1 MARLVIVSNRVSL
14 PTDRA
19 VQAGGLAVAM
29 REALRHYGGLWFG
42 CSDRISPAPG
52 APPQTLAAGKV
63 TYVTVP
69 LTRPEHD
76 SYYVG
81 FANGTLW
88 PLFHF
93 RLGLVE
99 YRRSAYQ
106 GYLAVNARLARELK
120 ALLRQD
126 DIVWVQDFHL
136 IPLGRE
142 LRKLGVGNRIGFF
155 LHTPFPPPDVLSVLP
170 CKDDIIE
177 ALCHYDLAGFQ
188 TEESARAFRDCVSG
202 IAQDMERSNGTITA
216 FGRRVAVGAFPVGI
230 DTSAFAAF
238 ARKAINSPEAIRLK
252 ESLADRSL
260 FIGVDRLDY
269 SKGIPNRFEA
279 IESLLSQHPSLRQRF
294 SYLQITPH
302 SRSEVRQYRA
312 LRQELESAAGRVN
325 GKFAEFDWA
334 PIRYINKSFT
344 RQILAGF
351 FRLAQIGLVTPMRD
365 GMNLVAKEYVAA
377 QDPERPGVLV
387 LSRFAGA
394 SSEFE
399 TALLVNPIDV
409 DDIAAALHRG
419 LAMSLEERR
428 ERWQAMM
435 DVVSRNTVV
444 TWREG
449 FLAALRKTELRVVPA
464 GQKKVS

>member
-1 MARLVIVSNRVSL
+1 LARLVIASNRVSL

-19 VQAGGLAVAM
+19 AQAGGLAVAM
-29 REALRHYGGLWFG
+29 RETLRQYGGLWFG
-42 CSDRISPAPG
+42 CSDRIADSPE
-52 APPQTLAAGKV
+52 APPETLAAGKV

-69 LTRPEHD
+69 LTRAEHD
-76 SYYVG
+76 AYYVG

-99 YRRSAYQ
+99 YRRSDYQ
-106 GYLAVNARLARELK
+106 GYLDVNARLARELK
-120 ALLRQD
+120 PLLQPD
-126 DIVWVQDFHL
+126 DIVWVHDYHL

-142 LRKLGVGNRIGFF
+142 LRKLGAGNRIGFF
-155 LHTPFPPPDVLSVLP
+155 LHTPFPPPDVLVVLP
-170 CKDDIIE
+170 CKDDIVE
-177 ALCHYDLAGFQ
+177 ALCHYDLVGFQ
-188 TEESARAFRDCVSG
+188 TEEGARAFRDYVAG
-202 IAQDMERSNGTITA
+202 IAQDSEHGDGAITA

-230 DTSAFAAF
+230 DTAGFVAF
-238 ARKAINSPEAIRLK
+238 ARKAIDSPDARRLK
-252 ESLADRSL
+252 DSMADRSL
-260 FIGVDRLDY
+260 IIGVDRLDY
-269 SKGIPNRFEA
+269 SKGIPNRFDA
-279 IESLLSQHPSLRQRF
+279 IESLLTQHPEQRRRF

-302 SRSEVRQYRA
+302 SRSEVGQYRA
-312 LRQELESAAGRVN
+312 LRRELESSAGRVN

-334 PIRYINKSFT
+334 PVRYVNKSFS
-344 RQILAGF
+344 RQTLAGF

-394 SSEFE
+394 ASELE

-435 DVVSRNTVV
+435 DVVSRNTVI
-444 TWREG
+444 TWREE
-449 FLAALRKTELRVVPA
+449 FLAALRHAVALVA
-464 GQKKVS
+464 